1 MSKLT
6 TISGTFPDGT
16 RAVAAWVTSL
26 LHEGFAGK
34 GEDAIARRLA
44 QDGIVPSTVSDD
56 GVKVYYRV
64 VSMVQNAPVRS
75 DNYADASSLQQAGLA
90 VGGAIDRIES
100 ELAACL
106 GAEFVGYSG
115 PDVLAEGEVPP
126 GSKLPTPDS
135 GKVYVRDAD
144 NRGWL
149 LVPAEWAKSKSPTFT
164 SGRNPAT
171 GREEPQLCPPG
182 ITERGKHYGQ
192 PYYTDGEAFGGTGG
206 ALRITRA
213 PVKLSRQI
221 TVDTPTPRSSSAPSD
236 SPSSSPVQSTL
247 STLSSPTAASPS
259 STPSDSSSSSPTSPS
274 SQLTKVVKIG
284 GIAAG
289 VGLVLYALFGRQKA

>member
-149 LVPAEWAKSKSPTFT
+149 LVPAEWAKSKTPAFT
-164 SGRNPAT
+164 TGRNPAT

-182 ITERGKHYGQ
+182 IMGRGKHYGQ
-192 PYYTDGEAFGGTGG
+192 PYYTNGEAYGGTGG
-206 ALRITRA
+206 MLRATRA
-213 PVKLSRQI
+213 PLKLSRPI
-221 TVDTPTPRSSSAPSD
+221 TFDTAPSTPAPAQSSATVTSAPASPAPASPAPSAPQPVAKASSPIPD
-236 SPSSSPVQSTL
+236 SP
-247 STLSSPTAASPS
+247 ASFA
-259 STPSDSSSSSPTSPS
+259 
-274 SQLTKVVKIG
+274 QLAKIG
-284 GIAAG
+284 GVIAG
-289 VGLVLYALFGRQKA
+289 GGLLLYVLFGRQKS

>member
-1 MSKLT
+1 MSRLT
-6 TISGTFPDGT
+6 TISGTFPDGA

-64 VSMVQNAPVRS
+64 VSMVQSAPVRS
-75 DNYADASSLQQAGLA
+75 DNYADSSSLQQAGLA
-90 VGGAIDRIES
+90 VGGAIDQIES

-126 GSKLPTPDS
+126 GSKLPLPDS
-135 GKVYVRDAD
+135 GKVYVRDVD

-149 LVPAEWAKSKSPTFT
+149 LVPAEWAKSKTPAFT
-164 SGRNPAT
+164 TGRNPAT

-182 ITERGKHYGQ
+182 IMERGKHYGQ
-192 PYYTDGEAFGGTGG
+192 PYYTDGEAYGGTGG
-206 ALRITRA
+206 MLRVTRA
-213 PVKLSRQI
+213 PLKLSRPI
-221 TVDTPTPRSSSAPSD
+221 TFDTAPSAPAPAQSSATVTVTAPRAPD
-236 SPSSSPVQSTL
+236 APQSPAKA
-247 STLSSPTAASPS
+247 SSPTP
-259 STPSDSSSSSPTSPS
+259 DSPTRLM
-274 SQLTKVVKIG
+274 QLVKIG
-284 GIAAG
+284 GVVAG
-289 VGLVLYALFGRQKA
+289 GGLLLYVLFGRQKS

>member
-1 MSKLT
+1 M
-6 TISGTFPDGT
+6 FPDGMKT
-16 RAVAAWVTSL
+16 VAAWATSL

-34 GEDAIARRLA
+34 SEDAIAKRLA

-64 VSMVQNAPVRS
+64 VSLVQNAPVRS
-75 DNYADASSLQQAGLA
+75 DNYADSSSLQQAGLT
-90 VGGAIDRIES
+90 VSGIIGQIED
-100 ELAACL
+100 ELTQCL
-106 GAEFVGYSG
+106 GGEFIGYSG
-115 PDVLAEGEVPP
+115 ADVLPEGTAPS
-126 GSKLPTPDS
+126 GSTLPSPDS
-135 GKVYVRDAD
+135 GKVYMRDGD